1 MHLLRRYECVARLR
15 PQVRTVFF
23 FLGSNWSSLSDMMR
37 VYCTVSPIA
46 GGSHEVMVQGKQTP
60 AVLELL
66 GSLGVPEKW
75 IEVTNTGG
83 KKK

>member
-1 MHLLRRYECVARLR
+1 MPSLRHCECVARLR
-15 PQVRTVFF
+15 PQVRTDIFGFKVEY
-23 FLGSNWSSLSDMMR
+23 SLSDMT
-37 VYCTVSPIA
+37 CTVSPIT
-46 GGSHEVMVQGKQTP
+46 GGLHELMVQGKQTP

-75 IEVTNTGG
+75 IEVTNTVG

>member
-1 MHLLRRYECVARLR
+1 
-15 PQVRTVFF
+15 
-23 FLGSNWSSLSDMMR
+23 MM
-37 VYCTVSPIA
+37 CIASPIA
-46 GGSHEVMVQGKQTP
+46 GGLHELMVQGKQTP

-75 IEVTNTGG
+75 IEVTNTVG